1 MNKIWLI
8 IKREYLTRVQKKTF
22 ILSTILT
29 PLLLVGLVAA
39 VTFISVKNIDHE
51 KVAVVDNTGI
61 FKGNL
66 ENTKA
71 ITFDYPLNIDTG
83 NYSAKGFSAILITPD
98 SSSNR
103 YQLFSKKQLGL
114 IASDHIERQINTAI
128 ENHLLK
134 TRYNIDNKSLD
145 AIRKEAGTAKLDTYV
160 NEKNSE
166 LKKSDSGLAYGIG
179 YASGFLIYI
188 TLFIYGTMVMR
199 GVMEEK
205 TNRIAEVII
214 SSVRPFQLMLGKILG
229 IGAVG
234 LTQFLMWIILIIG
247 LGTAASAFLSPE
259 TLQQASEA
267 SQQMQSQQS
276 QMATGAAAQ
285 FGEMK
290 DMMSNVNWFLIIGCF
305 LFYFL
310 FGYLFYASLFAAV
323 GSAVNEDPQD
333 AQSLLLPVT
342 MPIVVAIM
350 LMMNAVVNPSSTMA
364 TWSSMIPFFSPI
376 VMMGRIPFG
385 VPGTVPYWQLIVSML
400 SLVGGFLFT
409 TWVSAKIYRTGI
421 LLYGKKV
428 TWKEMIKW
436 VFRKS

>member
-1 MNKIWLI
+1 MNKTWLI

-29 PLLLVGLVAA
+29 PLLIVGLIAA
-39 VTFISVKNIDHE
+39 VTFISVKNVDHE
-51 KVAVVDNTGI
+51 KIAVVDNTGI

-71 ITFDYPLNIDTG
+71 ITFDYPTNVDTG
-83 NYSAKGFSAILITPD
+83 NYSSKGFSAILITPD
-98 SSSNR
+98 STSNS

-114 IASDHIERQINTAI
+114 IASDHVERQINQAI

-134 TRYNIDNKSLD
+134 TRYNIDNKSLEE
-145 AIRKEAGTAKLDTYV
+145 IRKEAGTAKFETFV

-166 LKKSDSGLAYGIG
+166 IKKSDSGLAYGIG

-205 TNRIAEVII
+205 TNRIAEVIV
-214 SSVRPFQLMLGKILG
+214 SSVKPFQLMLGKIIG

-234 LTQFLMWIILIIG
+234 LTQFLMWIVLIIG
-247 LGTAASAFLSPE
+247 LGAAASTFLSPE
-259 TLQQASEA
+259 TLQQAGEA
-267 SQQMQSQQS
+267 SQQMKSQQV
-276 QMATGAAAQ
+276 QMASGAAAQ
-285 FGEMK
+285 FDQIK
-290 DMMSNVNWFLIIGCF
+290 DVMSSVNWFLIIGCF

-310 FGYLFYASLFAAV
+310 FGYLFYAALFAAV

-342 MPIVVAIM
+342 MPIIIAIM
-350 LMMNAVVNPSSTMA
+350 LMMNAVVNPSSSMA

-385 VPGTVPYWQLIVSML
+385 VPGTVPYWQLIISMVM
-400 SLVGGFLFT
+400 LVAGFLFT
-409 TWVSAKIYRTGI
+409 TWLSAKIYRTGI
-421 LLYGKKV
+421 LMYGKKV

>member
-8 IKREYLTRVQKKTF
+8 VKREYLSRVQKKTF

-29 PLLLVGLVAA
+29 PLLIVGLIAA

-71 ITFDYPLNIDTG
+71 ITFDYPNNIDTG
-83 NYSAKGFSAILITPD
+83 NYSTKGFSAILITPD
-98 SSSNR
+98 SSNNR

-166 LKKSDSGLAYGIG
+166 IKKSDSGLAYGIG

-214 SSVRPFQLMLGKILG
+214 SSVKPFQLMLGKIIG

-247 LGTAASAFLSPE
+247 LGTAASTFLSPE

-290 DMMSNVNWFLIIGCF
+290 EMMSNVNWFLIIGCF

-342 MPIVVAIM
+342 MPIIIAIM

-400 SLVGGFLFT
+400 SLVAGFLFT
-409 TWVSAKIYRTGI
+409 TWLSAKIYRTGI
-421 LLYGKKV
+421 LMYGKKI

-436 VFRKS
+436 VLRKN

>member
-285 FGEMK
+285 FGEIK
-290 DMMSNVNWFLIIGCF
+290 DMMSSVNWFLIIGCF

-342 MPIVVAIM
+342 MPIIVAIM